1 MTMNHDRSS
10 LSINELIRHITGI
23 LLKEP
28 DIDSGINQSLRIIR
42 EVTRVD
48 RVYIFELWTDPKL
61 GLLANQIYEHCAP
74 GVHAEIDNPDLQGV
88 IMSPYFDRWVST
100 FQRNSWISGH
110 IEEFPKIERDLLDPQ
125 GIKSI
130 LIIPIRVENQLVGFM
145 GFDSTTVKRTWML
158 PEVEL
163 LIESSVLI
171 GTLLL
176 RRDQEARLK
185 AEDSKYMDLFQNM
198 SDGVVYHDAQG
209 AIKNANKAA
218 CEILGLS
225 RDELMN
231 RGATDIEWNFLHE
244 NNEPFEID
252 DLPFMSVIKTGKP
265 VKDVVLGIYSKAV
278 NRHRW
283 LSVSATPENNGKN
296 RKKVT
301 GVYTIFRD
309 ISERIEYER
318 QLIEAKKATEEVSR
332 LKTNIISNID
342 HEFRTPLTGI
352 LGFSSIIA
360 KDTEEPSTR
369 DSVRFIE
376 TSARRLQNTLESLLE
391 FAHYDVNSIEF
402 RPKYILVSLVLN
414 PIIESFRG
422 QATTKGLGFKYSYS
436 GSDYVY
442 CDERFLR
449 SIIRHLLSNAI
460 KFTEQGSI
468 RVQAS
473 RSAPHRLQIR
483 VSDTGIGM
491 TMHQLQI
498 VFSAFEQADSGT
510 SRKYGGTGLG
520 LHISYQLAEL
530 MQGELSVSSEP
541 GQGSEFTLELPLI
554 EPEEPP
560 MHSYPVPKVAAVD
573 LPLLQGQVLVVD
585 DVADIRLLVVDL
597 LQQSGLTVT
606 EAVNG
611 AEAIECARKQ
621 SFDLILMDMNMPV
634 LDGAE
639 ATRQLRAA
647 GFSLPILALTADVLA
662 EDQVSFLQAG
672 CNEVLSKPIEPAL
685 LYQALARYLARPSVP
700 VASPPTEAA
709 ATVGSVSERIAALK
723 QRYLTQLP
731 AQLEQLRLLLTQQD
745 QVGLEALLHQ
755 IKGTAGSFGLQQIA
769 ALAAGMELKLK
780 SGQPIAEADCSE
792 LAAAIQAAE
801 SESP

>member
-1 MTMNHDRSS
+1 MNHDRSS

-460 KFTEQGSI
+460 KFTQVGEI
-468 RVQAS
+468 RVDIVVNEELFQ
-473 RSAPHRLQIR
+473 LT
-483 VSDTGIGM
+483 VSDTGIGI
-491 TMHQLQI
+491 QRDQI
-498 VFSAFEQADSGT
+498 RKLFEPFSQGSAGIDRNFEGF
-510 SRKYGGTGLG
+510 GLG
-520 LHISYQLAEL
+520 LSIVKRLTDSAKGIIDIAPNPIGGTIFQIEIPLKSGKDSEYTTEDPQNQDVFSSHILYVEDNPVLRKLVKSMLPQLNITTVATAE
-530 MQGELSVSSEP
+530 Q
-541 GQGSEFTLELPLI
+541 
-554 EPEEPP
+554 
-560 MHSYPVPKVAAVD
+560 A
-573 LPLLQGQVLVVD
+573 LL
-585 DVADIRLLVVDL
+585 
-597 LQQSGLTVT
+597 LT
-606 EAVNG
+606 EQ
-611 AEAIECARKQ
+611 Q
-621 SFDLILMDMNMPV
+621 SFDILLIDINLGSGMDGIELAKKLRDTSQYGKTRMIAITAYS
-634 LDGAE
+634 LDQIE
-639 ATRQLRAA
+639 LA
-647 GFSLPILALTADVLA
+647 GGVGVFNHYV
-662 EDQVSFLQAG
+662 
-672 CNEVLSKPIEPAL
+672 SKPFS
-685 LYQALARYLARPSVP
+685 Q
-700 VASPPTEAA
+700 
-709 ATVGSVSERIAALK
+709 
-723 QRYLTQLP
+723 QDLTQ
-731 AQLEQLRLLLTQQD
+731 
-745 QVGLEALLHQ
+745 
-755 IKGTAGSFGLQQIA
+755 
-769 ALAAGMELKLK
+769 
-780 SGQPIAEADCSE
+780 
-792 LAAAIQAAE
+792 AIQLNKVAKV
-801 SESP
+801 

>member
-1 MTMNHDRSS
+1 MNHDRSS

-414 PIIESFRG
+414 PIIESYKG

-460 KFTEQGSI
+460 KFTQVGEI
-468 RVQAS
+468 RVDIVVNEELFQ
-473 RSAPHRLQIR
+473 LT
-483 VSDTGIGM
+483 VSDTGIGI
-491 TMHQLQI
+491 QRDQI
-498 VFSAFEQADSGT
+498 RKLFEPFSQGSAGIDRNFEGF
-510 SRKYGGTGLG
+510 GLG
-520 LHISYQLAEL
+520 LSIVKRLTDSAKGIIDIAPNPIGGTIFQIEIPLKSGKDSEYTTEDPQNQDVFSSHILYVEDNPVLRKLVKSMLPQLNITTVATAE
-530 MQGELSVSSEP
+530 Q
-541 GQGSEFTLELPLI
+541 
-554 EPEEPP
+554 
-560 MHSYPVPKVAAVD
+560 A
-573 LPLLQGQVLVVD
+573 LL
-585 DVADIRLLVVDL
+585 
-597 LQQSGLTVT
+597 LT
-606 EAVNG
+606 EQ
-611 AEAIECARKQ
+611 Q
-621 SFDLILMDMNMPV
+621 SFDILLIDINLGSGMDGIELAKKLRDTSQYGKTRMIAITAYS
-634 LDGAE
+634 LDQIE
-639 ATRQLRAA
+639 LA
-647 GFSLPILALTADVLA
+647 GGVGVFNHYV
-662 EDQVSFLQAG
+662 
-672 CNEVLSKPIEPAL
+672 SKPFS
-685 LYQALARYLARPSVP
+685 Q
-700 VASPPTEAA
+700 
-709 ATVGSVSERIAALK
+709 
-723 QRYLTQLP
+723 QDLTQ
-731 AQLEQLRLLLTQQD
+731 
-745 QVGLEALLHQ
+745 
-755 IKGTAGSFGLQQIA
+755 
-769 ALAAGMELKLK
+769 
-780 SGQPIAEADCSE
+780 
-792 LAAAIQAAE
+792 AIQLNKVAKV
-801 SESP
+801 

>member
-1 MTMNHDRSS
+1 MNHDRSS

-352 LGFSSIIA
+352 LGYSSIIA

-414 PIIESFRG
+414 PIIESYKG

-460 KFTEQGSI
+460 KFTQVGEI
-468 RVQAS
+468 RVDIVVNEELFQ
-473 RSAPHRLQIR
+473 LT
-483 VSDTGIGM
+483 VSDTGIGI
-491 TMHQLQI
+491 QRDQI
-498 VFSAFEQADSGT
+498 RKLFEPFSQGSAGIDRNFEGF
-510 SRKYGGTGLG
+510 GLG
-520 LHISYQLAEL
+520 LSIVKRLTDSAKGIIDIAPNPIGGTIFQIEIPLKSGKDSEYTTEDPQNQDVFSSHILYVEDNPVLRKLVKSMLPQLNITTVATAE
-530 MQGELSVSSEP
+530 Q
-541 GQGSEFTLELPLI
+541 
-554 EPEEPP
+554 
-560 MHSYPVPKVAAVD
+560 A
-573 LPLLQGQVLVVD
+573 LL
-585 DVADIRLLVVDL
+585 
-597 LQQSGLTVT
+597 LT
-606 EAVNG
+606 EQ
-611 AEAIECARKQ
+611 Q
-621 SFDLILMDMNMPV
+621 SFDILLIDINLGSGMDGIELAKKLRDTSQYGKTRMIAITAYS
-634 LDGAE
+634 LDQIE
-639 ATRQLRAA
+639 LA
-647 GFSLPILALTADVLA
+647 GGVGVFNHYV
-662 EDQVSFLQAG
+662 
-672 CNEVLSKPIEPAL
+672 SKPFS
-685 LYQALARYLARPSVP
+685 Q
-700 VASPPTEAA
+700 
-709 ATVGSVSERIAALK
+709 
-723 QRYLTQLP
+723 QDLTQ
-731 AQLEQLRLLLTQQD
+731 
-745 QVGLEALLHQ
+745 
-755 IKGTAGSFGLQQIA
+755 
-769 ALAAGMELKLK
+769 
-780 SGQPIAEADCSE
+780 
-792 LAAAIQAAE
+792 AIQLNKVAKV
-801 SESP
+801 